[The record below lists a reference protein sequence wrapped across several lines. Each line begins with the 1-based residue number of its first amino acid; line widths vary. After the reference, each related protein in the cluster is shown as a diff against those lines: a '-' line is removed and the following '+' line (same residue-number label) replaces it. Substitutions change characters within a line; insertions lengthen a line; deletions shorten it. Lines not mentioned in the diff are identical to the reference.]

1 MKIKVVPGIDLVDGI
16 SVTKF
21 YEALKGAVYD
31 MTFRFAL
38 MKGLDSKRHSKI

>member
-21 YEALKGAVYD
+21 YDALIRAVYD
-31 MTFRFAL
+31 MTHFAF
-38 MKGLDSKRHSKI
+38 MKGLDSMRHSKM